1 MEKLKNTTKSKW
13 IVGVAGTAFTAFVL
27 SQLGGGGEAKID
39 SVNTNSLK
47 IDSKVYASMDNR
59 EKELVELDWS
69 DFTISEVNPGMGA
82 GQSDRNTRRS

>member
-1 MEKLKNTTKSKW
+1 MKNTTKSKW

-27 SQLGGGGEAKID
+27 SQLGDVGNEAKID

-47 IDSKVYASMDNR
+47 IDSKVYASMDDR